1 MGDMWIWTSTPAPG
15 TQRCRPYASWRPW
28 GALTGT
34 NEVSADLLELPDEDF
49 FIGWYIPPTTPAPGT
64 KRCGP
69 GASWRPWVALTG
81 AKEVQKDLFELPDE
95 ENFIGW

>member
-1 MGDMWIWTSTPAPG
+1 MRYHSLG
-15 TQRCRPYASWRPW
+15 
-28 GALTGT
+28 
-34 NEVSADLLELPDEDF
+34 LPEEEF
-49 FIGWYIPPTTPAPGT
+49 FIGCYIPPTTPAPGT

-81 AKEVQKDLFELPDE
+81 AKEVQKDLFGLPDE